1 LVAEERQRFAG
12 HAQMERDTRTHA
24 LADRHLRKEFGNE
37 LDVEWGFTPGK
48 RQANGGDR
56 TMRSGAG
63 RKIAQ
68 VAALTAVAALIFLAA
83 GCGSGQAPNFPTE
96 SEGGGGLSASA
107 QNIGERIFV
116 ETRFAQYFAAHMTDI
131 NAPLA
136 VGDPVVAQVHV
147 GNTMLPGP
155 FAGQS
160 INCRSCHFVVEF
172 QGVKGAGNRTYADF
186 TDHSP
191 LPRAMNGFINTPRN
205 SMQMVGSLQPHD
217 GPTFLH
223 FDGEFADAAELVK
236 ETITGRNFGWGPGE
250 SPQAV
255 THIAQV
261 IREDN
266 GKNDP
271 GTEYGCGF
279 SYSQIFLGTDPTI
292 PAICKLPAQ
301 YLLDVKSASDEQIVN
316 NVAQL
321 VSQYAAGL
329 LFKQDSNGRYIASP
343 YDVFLRINHLP
354 VQPRAGETTQQYT
367 QRLSGLV
374 ENLTNP
380 IFVDGSYGSFQ
391 YHPQPFAFG
400 ATELAGL
407 KIFLRTATSAADGSQ
422 HAGNCGACHQAPN
435 FTDFRFHN
443 TGVSQEEYDAANGSG
458 AFAQLAIPPLAQ
470 RNNNFDLYLPVS
482 ANHPNASERFRHHAV
497 SGDPTFADLG
507 LWNVYLNADM
517 PNPQSSL
524 SVLIC
529 ANVQNCA
536 VDQGLST
543 TIAQFKTPTLRDE
556 EDSQPY
562 FHNGSKP
569 TFNDVVEFYIRSSQ
583 LARQGSLRNAPAE
596 FAGMSLSEDDVAAL
610 VAFLKSL
617 TEDYDDA

>member
-1 LVAEERQRFAG
+1 MKPGASRKIGRVAAINLVA
-12 HAQMERDTRTHA
+12 
-24 LADRHLRKEFGNE
+24 
-37 LDVEWGFTPGK
+37 
-48 RQANGGDR
+48 
-56 TMRSGAG
+56 
-63 RKIAQ
+63 
-68 VAALTAVAALIFLAA
+68 AATFLAT
-83 GCGSGQAPNFPTE
+83 GCGSGQAPSFSTE

-116 ETRFAQYFAAHMTDI
+116 ETRFAQYFAANMTDI
-131 NAPLA
+131 NTPLA

-147 GNTMLPGP
+147 GNTLMPGP

-172 QGVKGAGNRTYADF
+172 QGVKGAGNRTYSDF

-205 SMQMVGSLQPHD
+205 SMQMVGSLQAHE

-223 FDGEFADAAELVK
+223 FDGEFSDAADLVK
-236 ETITGRNFGWGPGE
+236 ETITGRNFGWARSE
-250 SPQAV
+250 YPQAV
-255 THIAQV
+255 AHIARV

-266 GKNDP
+266 AKNDP
-271 GTEYGCGF
+271 ATEYGCGF

-292 PAICKLPAQ
+292 PAICKLPTE

-316 NVAQL
+316 NLSQL

-329 LFKQDSNGRYIASP
+329 LFKQDNNGRYIASP

-367 QRLSGLV
+367 QRLAGLV
-374 ENLTNP
+374 ENLTSP

-407 KIFLRTATSAADGSQ
+407 KIFLRTATAATDGSQ
-422 HAGNCGACHQAPN
+422 HAGNCAACHRAPN
-435 FTDFRFHN
+435 FTDFWFHN
-443 TGVSQEEYDAANGSG
+443 TGVAQAEFDAANGAG
-458 AFAQLAIPPLAQ
+458 AFAQLVIPPLAL
-470 RNNNFDLYLPVS
+470 RNNNFDQYLPAS

-497 SGDPTFADLG
+497 VGDSTFADLG
-507 LWNVYLNADM
+507 LWNVYLNPDM
-517 PNPQSSL
+517 PDPQNSL
-524 SVLIC
+524 SALIC

-536 VDQGLST
+536 VDQGLAT
-543 TIAQFKTPTLRDE
+543 TIAQFKTPTLRDA

-562 FHNGSKP
+562 FHNGSTV
-569 TFNDVVEFYIRSSQ
+569 TFNDVAEFYIRSSQ

-596 FAGMSLSEDDVAAL
+596 FAGMSMSEDDVVAL